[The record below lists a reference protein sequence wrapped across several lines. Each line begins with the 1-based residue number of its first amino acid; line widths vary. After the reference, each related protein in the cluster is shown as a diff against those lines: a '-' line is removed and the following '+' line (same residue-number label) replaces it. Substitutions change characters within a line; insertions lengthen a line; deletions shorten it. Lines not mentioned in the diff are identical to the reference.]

1 MMLFLK
7 YIFQHRKTIFF
18 YFLFAVIFTVVF
30 WLYRLPLD
38 AVGYAFLICT
48 FIGCVG
54 ACIDYHHFYK
64 HHKTLVGLQKR
75 VMLSIDELPEAT
87 NQSESDYQKLIEVI
101 HQDKIDLI
109 TQKDHDYEEMMEYY
123 TMWAHQIKTPI
134 AAMRLLLSGREENE
148 CEEEL
153 FKIEQYVEMVLTY
166 LKVDHQG
173 NDFQIELVDIDSCI
187 KQSIRKYAK
196 LFIRKKLQLNYE
208 AKTVQ
213 VLSDEKWICFVIE
226 QLLSNAIKY
235 TPEGYVTI
243 SIEDEVLMIEDSGI
257 GIQKEDLPR
266 VFEKGFTG
274 YNGRKDK
281 KSTGIGLYLVKQV
294 CTRLGHRV
302 SIDSELGKYTRV
314 MIDLRHLNLEIE

>member
-1 MMLFLK
+1 MMLFF
-7 YIFQHRKTIFF
+7 YFFYQHRKTIFF
-18 YFLFAVIFTVVF
+18 YFLFSVIFLVIF

-48 FIGCVG
+48 FIGSIG
-54 ACIDYHHFYK
+54 ALIDFWHFYK
-64 HHKTLVGLQKR
+64 QHRTLVDLQKR

-87 NQSESDYQKLIEVI
+87 NQSEEDYQELIKVI

-123 TMWAHQIKTPI
+123 TLWAHQIKTPI
-134 AAMRLLLSGREENE
+134 AAMRLLLSDKEESE

-173 NDFQIELVDIDSCI
+173 NDFQFEFVDIDSCI
-187 KQSIRKYAK
+187 KQCIRKYAK

-208 AKTVQ
+208 ARSLQ
-213 VLSDEKWICFVIE
+213 VLTDEKWLCFVIE

-235 TPEGYVTI
+235 TPSGYVN
-243 SIEDEVLMIEDSGI
+243 IEVKDEMLIIEDSGI

-281 KSTGIGLYLVKQV
+281 KSSGIGLYLVKQV
-294 CTRLGHRV
+294 CNRLGHKI
-302 SIDSELGKYTRV
+302 SIESELGKYTRV
-314 MIDLRHLNLEIE
+314 MIDLRHIDLEVE

>member
-1 MMLFLK
+1 MMLFFK
-7 YIFQHRKTIFF
+7 YMYQHRKTIFF
-18 YFLFAVIFTVVF
+18 YFLFSIIFFVIF
-30 WLYRLPLD
+30 WLYGLPLD

-48 FIGCVG
+48 FIGSIG
-54 ACIDYHHFYK
+54 ALIDFWHFFK
-64 HHKTLVGLQKR
+64 QHKTLVDLQKR

-87 NQSESDYQKLIEVI
+87 NQSEEDYQKLIKVI

-123 TMWAHQIKTPI
+123 TLWAHQIKTPI
-134 AAMRLLLSGREENE
+134 AAMRLLLSDKEESE

-173 NDFQIELVDIDSCI
+173 NDFQFEFVDIDSCI
-187 KQSIRKYAK
+187 KQCIRKYAK

-208 AKTVQ
+208 ARSLQ
-213 VLSDEKWICFVIE
+213 VLTDEKWLCFVIE

-235 TPEGYVTI
+235 TPSGYVN
-243 SIEDEVLMIEDSGI
+243 IEVKDEMLIIEDSGI

-281 KSTGIGLYLVKQV
+281 KSSGIGLYLVKQV
-294 CTRLGHRV
+294 CNRLGYKI
-302 SIDSELGKYTRV
+302 SIESELGKYTRV
-314 MIDLRHLNLEIE
+314 MIDLRHIDLEVE

>member
-1 MMLFLK
+1 MTLFFK
-7 YIFQHRKTIFF
+7 YMYQHRKTIFF
-18 YFLFAVIFTVVF
+18 YFLFSVIFLVIF

-48 FIGCVG
+48 FIGSIG
-54 ACIDYHHFYK
+54 ALIDFWHFYK
-64 HHKTLVGLQKR
+64 QHRTLVDLQKR

-87 NQSESDYQKLIEVI
+87 NQSEEDYQKLIKVI

-123 TMWAHQIKTPI
+123 TLWAHQIKTPI
-134 AAMRLLLSGREENE
+134 AAMRLLLSDKEESE

-173 NDFQIELVDIDSCI
+173 NDFQFEFVDIDSCI
-187 KQSIRKYAK
+187 KQCIRKYAK

-208 AKTVQ
+208 ARSLQ
-213 VLSDEKWICFVIE
+213 VLTDEKWLCFVIE

-235 TPEGYVTI
+235 TPSGYVN
-243 SIEDEVLMIEDSGI
+243 IEVKDEMLIIEDSGI

-281 KSTGIGLYLVKQV
+281 KSSGIGLYLVKQV
-294 CTRLGHRV
+294 CNRLGHKI
-302 SIDSELGKYTRV
+302 SIESELGKYTCV
-314 MIDLRHLNLEIE
+314 MIDLRHIDLEVE

>member
-1 MMLFLK
+1 MMLFFK
-7 YIFQHRKTIFF
+7 YMYQHRKTIFF
-18 YFLFAVIFTVVF
+18 YFLFSIIFFVIF
-30 WLYRLPLD
+30 WLYGLPLD

-48 FIGCVG
+48 FIGSIG
-54 ACIDYHHFYK
+54 ALIDFWHFFK
-64 HHKTLVGLQKR
+64 QHKTLVDLQKR

-87 NQSESDYQKLIEVI
+87 NQSEEDYQKLIKVI

-123 TMWAHQIKTPI
+123 TLWAHQIKTPI
-134 AAMRLLLSGREENE
+134 AAMRLLLSDKEESE

-173 NDFQIELVDIDSCI
+173 NDFQFEFVDIDSCI
-187 KQSIRKYAK
+187 KQCIRKYAK

-208 AKTVQ
+208 ARSLQ
-213 VLSDEKWICFVIE
+213 VLTDEKWLCFVIE

-235 TPEGYVTI
+235 TPSGYVN
-243 SIEDEVLMIEDSGI
+243 IEAKDEMLIIEDSGI

-281 KSTGIGLYLVKQV
+281 KSSGIGLYLVKQV
-294 CTRLGHRV
+294 CNRLGHKI
-302 SIDSELGKYTRV
+302 SIESELGKYTRV
-314 MIDLRHLNLEIE
+314 MIDLRHIDLEVE

>member
-1 MMLFLK
+1 M
-7 YIFQHRKTIFF
+7 YQHRKTIFF
-18 YFLFAVIFTVVF
+18 YFLFSVIFLVIF

-48 FIGCVG
+48 FIGSIG
-54 ACIDYHHFYK
+54 ALIDFGHFYK
-64 HHKTLVGLQKR
+64 QHKTLVDLQKR

-87 NQSESDYQKLIEVI
+87 NQSEEDYQELIKVI

-123 TMWAHQIKTPI
+123 TLWAHQIKTPI
-134 AAMRLLLSGREENE
+134 AAMRLLLSDKEESE

-173 NDFQIELVDIDSCI
+173 NDFQFEFVDIDSCI
-187 KQSIRKYAK
+187 KQCIRKYAK

-208 AKTVQ
+208 ARSLQ
-213 VLSDEKWICFVIE
+213 VLTDEKWLCFVIE

-235 TPEGYVTI
+235 TPSGYVN
-243 SIEDEVLMIEDSGI
+243 IEVKDEMLIIEDSGI

-281 KSTGIGLYLVKQV
+281 KSSGIGLYLVKQV
-294 CTRLGHRV
+294 CNRLGHKI
-302 SIDSELGKYTRV
+302 SIESELGKYTRV
-314 MIDLRHLNLEIE
+314 MIDLRHIDLEVE

>member
-1 MMLFLK
+1 M
-7 YIFQHRKTIFF
+7 YQHRKTIFF
-18 YFLFAVIFTVVF
+18 YFLFSVIFLVIF

-48 FIGCVG
+48 FIGSIG
-54 ACIDYHHFYK
+54 ALIDFWHFYK
-64 HHKTLVGLQKR
+64 QHKTLVDLQKR

-87 NQSESDYQKLIEVI
+87 NQSEEDYQKLIKVI

-123 TMWAHQIKTPI
+123 TLWAHQIKTPI
-134 AAMRLLLSGREENE
+134 AAMRLLLSDKEESE

-173 NDFQIELVDIDSCI
+173 NDFQFEFVDIDSCI
-187 KQSIRKYAK
+187 KQCIRKYAK

-208 AKTVQ
+208 ARSLQ
-213 VLSDEKWICFVIE
+213 VLTDEKWLCFVIE

-235 TPEGYVTI
+235 TPSGYVN
-243 SIEDEVLMIEDSGI
+243 IEVKDEMLIIEDSGI

-281 KSTGIGLYLVKQV
+281 KSSGIGLYLVKQV
-294 CTRLGHRV
+294 CNRLGHKI
-302 SIDSELGKYTRV
+302 SIESELGKYTCV
-314 MIDLRHLNLEIE
+314 MIDLRHIDLEVE

>member
-1 MMLFLK
+1 M
-7 YIFQHRKTIFF
+7 YQHRKTIFF
-18 YFLFAVIFTVVF
+18 YFLFSVIFLVIF

-48 FIGCVG
+48 FIGSIG
-54 ACIDYHHFYK
+54 ALIDFWHFYK
-64 HHKTLVGLQKR
+64 QHKTLVDLQKR

-87 NQSESDYQKLIEVI
+87 NQSEEDYQELIKVI

-123 TMWAHQIKTPI
+123 TLWAHQIKTPI
-134 AAMRLLLSGREENE
+134 AAMRLLLSDKEESE

-173 NDFQIELVDIDSCI
+173 NDFQFEFVDIDSCI
-187 KQSIRKYAK
+187 KQCIRKYAK

-208 AKTVQ
+208 ARSLQ
-213 VLSDEKWICFVIE
+213 VLTDEKWLCFVIE

-235 TPEGYVTI
+235 TPSGYVN
-243 SIEDEVLMIEDSGI
+243 IEVKDEMLIIEDSGI

-281 KSTGIGLYLVKQV
+281 KSSGIGLYLVKQV
-294 CTRLGHRV
+294 CNRLGHKI
-302 SIDSELGKYTRV
+302 SIESELGKYTRV
-314 MIDLRHLNLEIE
+314 MIDLRHIDLEVE

>member
-1 MMLFLK
+1 M
-7 YIFQHRKTIFF
+7 YQHRKTIFF
-18 YFLFAVIFTVVF
+18 YFLFSIIFFVIF
-30 WLYRLPLD
+30 WLYGLPLD

-48 FIGCVG
+48 FIGSIG
-54 ACIDYHHFYK
+54 ALIDFWHFFK
-64 HHKTLVGLQKR
+64 QHKTLVDLQKR

-87 NQSESDYQKLIEVI
+87 NQSEEDYQKLIKVI

-123 TMWAHQIKTPI
+123 TLWAHQIKTPI
-134 AAMRLLLSGREENE
+134 AAMRLLLSDKEESE

-173 NDFQIELVDIDSCI
+173 NDFQFEFVDIDSCI
-187 KQSIRKYAK
+187 KQCIRKYAK

-208 AKTVQ
+208 ARSLQ
-213 VLSDEKWICFVIE
+213 VLTDEKWLCFVIE

-235 TPEGYVTI
+235 TPSGYVN
-243 SIEDEVLMIEDSGI
+243 IEVKDEMLIIEDSGI

-281 KSTGIGLYLVKQV
+281 KSSGIGLYLVKQV
-294 CTRLGHRV
+294 CNRLGHKI
-302 SIDSELGKYTRV
+302 SIESELGKYTRV
-314 MIDLRHLNLEIE
+314 MIDLRHIDLEVE

>member
-1 MMLFLK
+1 M
-7 YIFQHRKTIFF
+7 YQHRKTIFF
-18 YFLFAVIFTVVF
+18 YFLFSIIFFVIF
-30 WLYRLPLD
+30 WLYGLPLD

-48 FIGCVG
+48 FIGSIG
-54 ACIDYHHFYK
+54 ALIDFWHFFK
-64 HHKTLVGLQKR
+64 QHKTLVDLQKR

-87 NQSESDYQKLIEVI
+87 NQSEEDYQKLIKVI

-123 TMWAHQIKTPI
+123 TLWAHQIKTPI
-134 AAMRLLLSGREENE
+134 AAMRLLLSDKEESE

-173 NDFQIELVDIDSCI
+173 NDFQIEFVDIDSCI
-187 KQSIRKYAK
+187 KQCIRKYAK

-208 AKTVQ
+208 ARSLQ
-213 VLSDEKWICFVIE
+213 VLTDEKWLCFVIE

-235 TPEGYVTI
+235 TPSGYVN
-243 SIEDEVLMIEDSGI
+243 IEVKDEMLIIEDSGI

-281 KSTGIGLYLVKQV
+281 KSSGIGLYLVKQV
-294 CTRLGHRV
+294 CNRLGHKI
-302 SIDSELGKYTRV
+302 SIESELGKYTRV
-314 MIDLRHLNLEIE
+314 MIDLRHIDLEVE